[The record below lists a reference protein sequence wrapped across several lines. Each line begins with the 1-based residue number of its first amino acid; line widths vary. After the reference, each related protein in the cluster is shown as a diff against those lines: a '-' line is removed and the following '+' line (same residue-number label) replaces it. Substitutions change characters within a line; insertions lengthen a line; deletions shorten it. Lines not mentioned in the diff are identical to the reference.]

1 MKEHNVSLRK
11 RFKNYAIKKEDK
23 ITRIKDYLKNIWT
36 IRNYFIDK
44 YEVNQP
50 VINGNQMPLHRN
62 ESTSQKTLF

>member
-36 IRNYFIDK
+36 VRNYFIDK

>member
-1 MKEHNVSLRK
+1 MKEYNVSLRK

-36 IRNYFIDK
+36 VRNYFIDK

-62 ESTSQKTLF
+62 ERTSQKTLF

>member
-11 RFKNYAIKKEDK
+11 RFQNYAIKKEDK
-23 ITRIKDYLKNIWT
+23 ITRIKDYLKTIWT
-36 IRNYFIDK
+36 VRNYFIDK

>member
-1 MKEHNVSLRK
+1 MKEYNVSLRK

-36 IRNYFIDK
+36 VRNYFIDK

-50 VINGNQMPLHRN
+50 VINENQMPLHRN

>member
-36 IRNYFIDK
+36 VRNYFIDK

-62 ESTSQKTLF
+62 ERTSQKTLF